1 MYGILFLEDIEDK
14 GLIVDMILDVEEYDW
29 KGYIFLSEIV
39 YVFRILIGYGEFLYF
54 LVILN
59 FLFFEKENIFCW
71 IIDMLFFSIDYMIKD
86 LELVLGIVL
95 FWIKRVK
102 LYVIIFYLYSI
113 LVCLIMLK
121 LKWVFFYY
129 GIIGCE
135 KNLIEVIVL
144 DMIGEFL
151 KEVFFKFN

>member
-59 FLFFEKENIFCW
+59 FLLFEKENIFCW

-129 GIIGCE
+129 GIIGCK

>member
-59 FLFFEKENIFCW
+59 FLLFEKENIFCW

>member
-59 FLFFEKENIFCW
+59 FLLFEKENIFCW
-71 IIDMLFFSIDYMIKD
+71 IIDMLFFSIDYMTKD

>member
-59 FLFFEKENIFCW
+59 FLLFEKENIFCW

-129 GIIGCE
+129 GIIGCK

-144 DMIGEFL
+144 DMIGKFL

>member
-39 YVFRILIGYGEFLYF
+39 YVFRILMGYGEFLKF

-59 FLFFEKENIFCW
+59 FLLFEKENIFCW

-86 LELVLGIVL
+86 LEFVLGIVL
-95 FWIKRVK
+95 FWI
-102 LYVIIFYLYSI
+102 
-113 LVCLIMLK
+113 
-121 LKWVFFYY
+121 
-129 GIIGCE
+129 
-135 KNLIEVIVL
+135 
-144 DMIGEFL
+144 
-151 KEVFFKFN
+151 

>member
-59 FLFFEKENIFCW
+59 FLLFEKENIFCW

-144 DMIGEFL
+144 DMIGKFL

>member
-1 MYGILFLEDIEDK
+1 MYGILFLEDIVDK
-14 GLIVDMILDVEEYDW
+14 GLVVNRIFDVEEYDW
-29 KGYIFLSEIV
+29 NGYIFLGEIV

-59 FLFFEKENIFCW
+59 FLLFEKENIFCW

-129 GIIGCE
+129 GIIGCK

>member
-59 FLFFEKENIFCW
+59 FLLFEKENIFCW
-71 IIDMLFFSIDYMIKD
+71 IIDMLFFIIDYMIKD